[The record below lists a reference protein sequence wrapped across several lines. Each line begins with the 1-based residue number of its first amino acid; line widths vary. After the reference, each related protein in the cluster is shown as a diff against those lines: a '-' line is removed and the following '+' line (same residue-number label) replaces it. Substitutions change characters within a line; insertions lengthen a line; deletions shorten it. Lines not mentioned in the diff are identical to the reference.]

1 MAGIV
6 GHEQHST
13 EVVERRQPAGT
24 LLPMIVSF
32 ADPLEI
38 VELSDGA
45 GAGRHSSFIAGFMP
59 GWATTQ
65 FVGLQRSVQV
75 YLTPLGAMTIL
86 GIPGRETAAHVV
98 DLDDIA
104 PTLSGSL
111 PDQLHHAATWEA
123 RIRIVEDLLLRQ
135 LDHTTTQPA
144 PVVEWL
150 WRSILA
156 AKGQVHID
164 ELVSRASWSRRH
176 ASMQFREQVGLPPK
190 AAAGVVRFEHA
201 AADLGRIPTHAV
213 ATKHGYSDQSHLARD
228 IARRTGE
235 TPRAFQSARRPT
247 AYTALGEGP

>member
-59 GWATTQ
+59 GWATTR
-65 FVGLQRSVQV
+65 FIGLQRSVQV

-86 GIPGRETAAHVV
+86 GIPGREIAARVV
-98 DLDDIA
+98 NLDDIA
-104 PTLSGSL
+104 PTLTGSL
-111 PDQLHHAATWEA
+111 PDRLHHAATWEA
-123 RIRIVEDLLLRQ
+123 RIRIIENVLLRQ
-135 LDHTTTQPA
+135 LDHTTQPA
-144 PVVEWL
+144 PAVEWL
-150 WRSILA
+150 WRSIRA
-156 AKGQVHID
+156 SKGQAHIAD
-164 ELVSRASWSRRH
+164 LISRTGWSRRH
-176 ASMQFREQVGLPPK
+176 ASITFREQVGLPPK

-201 AADLGRIPTHAV
+201 AADLGRIPTHSV
-213 ATKHGYSDQSHLARD
+213 AAKHGYSDQSHLARD

-235 TPRAFQSARRPT
+235 TPRAFQLARRPT